1 MPRAARPD
9 PRGVAL
15 CLASAVGFGAM
26 AIFAKAAY
34 AGGAD
39 IPTLLAIRF
48 TLAAAVLWALVL
60 RRRPRR
66 AITSPRMAGRLDTTT
81 LAGLAL
87 GVLYAVEAT
96 AWFIALSR
104 IDAALAE
111 LLLYAY
117 PALVVVGAALLGR
130 ERLTR
135 GRVQALALSSVG
147 TLVLAAG
154 DMSTVDVL
162 GVVAAL
168 ASACLY
174 ALYVLISD
182 HVVADRD
189 PLLVSAQVVTGAA
202 LCFLGY
208 GLTTG
213 SIDLALSAQ
222 AWVATVAIA
231 ILSTVVPIVA
241 FLKGMQLVGVGTA
254 TILSTCE
261 PVVTVGLAMLVLGE
275 RLAPVQ
281 LLGGAIVLAALAG
294 LARPR
299 RPRGATSRAEHGS
312 PRVSSAHD
320 PAPAPARPAPA
331 REVGEHAPV
340 GR

>member
-1 MPRAARPD
+1 
-9 PRGVAL
+9 
-15 CLASAVGFGAM
+15 M

-39 IPTLLAIRF
+39 IPTLLALRF
-48 TLAAAVLWALVL
+48 TLAAAVLWALL
-60 RRRPRR
+60 LPRGSRSAVDGPVSGAR
-66 AITSPRMAGRLDTTT
+66 ATRL
-81 LAGLAL
+81 LPGLAL
-87 GVLYAVEAT
+87 GVLYAVEAS
-96 AWFIALSR
+96 AWFFALSR

-135 GRVQALALSSVG
+135 GRIQALALSSVG
-147 TLVLAAG
+147 IALVLAAG
-154 DMSTVDVL
+154 DMATVDVL

-174 ALYVLISD
+174 AGYVLISD
-182 HVVADRD
+182 RVVADRD
-189 PLLVSAQVVTGAA
+189 PLLVSAQIVTGAA

-208 GLTTG
+208 GLATG
-213 SIDLALSAQ
+213 SIDLALSAE
-222 AWVATVAIA
+222 AWVATLSIA
-231 ILSTVVPIVA
+231 ILSTVVPILA
-241 FLKGMQLVGVGTA
+241 FLRGMQLVGVGTA

-281 LLGGAIVLAALAG
+281 LLGGVIVLAVLVG
-294 LARPR
+294 LTRS
-299 RPRGATSRAEHGS
+299 GASRV
-312 PRVSSAHD
+312 PSSHE
-320 PAPAPARPAPA
+320 PANAPARPAPA
-331 REVGEHAPV
+331 REVGEHASV